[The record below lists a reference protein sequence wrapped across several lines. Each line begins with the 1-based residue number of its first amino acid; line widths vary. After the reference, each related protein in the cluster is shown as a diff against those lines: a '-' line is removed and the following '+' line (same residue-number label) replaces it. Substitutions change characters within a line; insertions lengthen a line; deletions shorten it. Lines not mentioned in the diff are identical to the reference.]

1 MSVRKRQISGKQR
14 PLQEPTRW
22 FLLSINYPSAGLPP
36 LFGLSAFVSLT
47 CKWLSDCYHHDII
60 INGKLKISTL
70 EFLKCQSGGEFSL
83 AIISSLR
90 SWQGRRH
97 SFESMPDCQRHIWL
111 KLFHNFARAPRFSTE
126 ID

>member
-1 MSVRKRQISGKQR
+1 MVSSFHQLPIGWSAAIIW
-14 PLQEPTRW
+14 PLRLCELDLQMVGTR
-22 FLLSINYPSAGLPP
+22 LIVIIMTSSAMGNIN
-36 LFGLSAFVSLT
+36 
-47 CKWLSDCYHHDII
+47 
-60 INGKLKISTL
+60 INIRIF
-70 EFLKCQSGGEFSL
+70 ECQSGGEFSL